1 MITRGSTP
9 ESSPSDRRR
18 NGAPQPEEVSR
29 VEPRMNAAQGSI
41 VVNAPIDSI
50 YRQWLRLEHL
60 PKLISAVK
68 EVKQLDANH
77 FLVAVSHKG
86 QRHNG
91 VLEIMLRVP
100 ERRLVW
106 RVRARN
112 SSSDHFATGVV
123 FFTFRSDR
131 STGVSVRI
139 SSSFN
144 GALSRRVNSYL
155 RNFKRLIEK
164 QPRA

>member
-1 MITRGSTP
+1 MS
-9 ESSPSDRRR
+9 
-18 NGAPQPEEVSR
+18 AV
-29 VEPRMNAAQGSI
+29 QGSI
-41 VVNAPIDSI
+41 VVNGPVGSV

-60 PKLISAVK
+60 TKLIAAVK

-86 QRHNG
+86 QRYEG

-100 ERRLVW
+100 EGRLAW
-106 RVRARN
+106 RVVARK
-112 SSSDHFATGVV
+112 SSSHHFATGVV
-123 FFTFRSDR
+123 SFSSQSDR
-131 STGVSVRI
+131 STVVSIRI

-144 GALSRRVNSYL
+144 GTVSRRLNPYL

-164 QPRA
+164 SAKA